1 MFPGGM
7 AFLGAISRI
16 IGFRLRCGDGTMAI
30 PNRTPPSMNE
40 PVTTATATTTAYR
53 TWMCVVCGFIYDE
66 AAGLP
71 EEGIAPGTRWDDI
84 PDTWTCPDCG
94 VTKDDFEMMQL

>member
-1 MFPGGM
+1 M
-7 AFLGAISRI
+7 AAHAIQP
-16 IGFRLRCGDGTMAI
+16 L
-30 PNRTPPSMNE
+30 SMN
-40 PVTTATATTTAYR
+40 TAVATAYR

-71 EEGIAPGTRWDDI
+71 EEGIAPETRWEDV

-94 VTKDDFEMMQL
+94 VTKDDFEMMVV

>member
-1 MFPGGM
+1 MGQ
-7 AFLGAISRI
+7 SR
-16 IGFRLRCGDGTMAI
+16 L
-30 PNRTPPSMNE
+30 PPHYRAPMSE
-40 PVTTATATTTAYR
+40 SAAATAVAYR

-71 EEGIAPGTRWDDI
+71 EEGLAPGTRWEDV

-94 VTKDDFEMMQL
+94 VTKDDFEMVEA

>member
-7 AFLGAISRI
+7 AFLPAVSRI
-16 IGFRLRCGDGTMAI
+16 IGFRRRVGDGTMAI
-30 PNRTPPSMNE
+30 PKRTPLSMNE
-40 PVTTATATTTAYR
+40 SVSTTTAYR

-84 PDTWTCPDCG
+84 PDNWTCPDCG